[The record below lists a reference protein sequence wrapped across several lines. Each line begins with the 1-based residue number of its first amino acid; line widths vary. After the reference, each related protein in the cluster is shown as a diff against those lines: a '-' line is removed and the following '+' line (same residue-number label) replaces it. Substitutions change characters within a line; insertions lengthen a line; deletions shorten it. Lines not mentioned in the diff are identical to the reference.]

1 MSNDSRQHM
10 LHVLNFPFR
19 NILDNR
25 MLFDST
31 SNAHRKNLTQKY
43 DTLHSSSF
51 ASSDNL

>member
-10 LHVLNFPFR
+10 LHMPYFPFR
-19 NILDNR
+19 YILDNR

-31 SNAHRKNLTQKY
+31 LNAHRKSLTQKY
-43 DTLHSSSF
+43 DTLHFSSL